1 MEKKWV
7 SRELKSKKGS
17 SAEPRSGLIVKE
29 YVYPKDLEEF
39 VEWANEVQS
48 VTAIDSLN
56 NIISHCKDVEADL
69 AGQTYEVTGPSGL
82 ANTAKFEAELAIKYY
97 EKDDI
102 LKAMQHAM
110 SAVHNHSLMKF
121 SLNFELAAIKGFEQD
136 GNLGKGRPL
145 GGQATKN
152 KAETR
157 DGFIRDFAVGFF
169 KQNPAKTN
177 SDCISEFLR
186 KYSSGVKGIEDIEKL
201 TRPTLIKKIKGCKQQ
216 ALEELQNRG

>member
-17 SAEPRSGLIVKE
+17 SDEPRSGLIVKE
-29 YVYPKDLEEF
+29 YVYPADIEEL
-39 VEWANEVQS
+39 VEWGNKVQS

-56 NIISHCKDVEADL
+56 NIISHCKDVESDL
-69 AGQTYEVTGPSGL
+69 AGQTYEATGPTGL
-82 ANTAKFEAELAIKYY
+82 ANTAKLEARRAIKNY
-97 EKDDI
+97 EEDDI

-121 SLNFELAAIKGFEQD
+121 SLNFELAAIKGFEQE
-136 GNLGKGRPL
+136 GNLDKGRPL

-177 SDCISEFLR
+177 SDCISELLR

-201 TRPTLIKKIKGCKQQ
+201 TRSTLIKKIKGCKQQ
-216 ALEELQNRG
+216 ALEQLQNRG